1 MQQLPCSCRRSG
13 RRNCIEPSCP
23 FESEV
28 SKNELYFCPVA
39 RERNSRRTGE
49 PELCPVELPAA
60 SFTSI
65 VKTGRCTKH
74 RKQIEENL
82 VRQKRR
88 EEKEWERRRE
98 EEKEREKEEME
109 RRKEKGLERIGEE
122 SPERVIEDCNE
133 GEKDDGEGK
142 GEVYG
147 NGNGDGNGVGN
158 EDEKEKAVEERT
170 DKRKEKGDGLM
181 PGMDANEMVHV
192 KAMLERREAR
202 LKELKAEKAVDAM
215 NETRVE
221 VRKPE
226 ETRQVK
232 GKGEEKDDENKTN
245 RSQEQENLQKKE
257 KETVVKQNLLTSP
270 PALRS
275 TQTEKDSLANEPLKK
290 RDTGL
295 DDSSLKEVEA
305 ATALLT
311 QMVAS
316 DWEDDVKRSGA
327 GVAEAWKVSGAR
339 KVSETRKMFEERM
352 NLDVSSSSVTTATGA
367 SKKSGSVPLGQG
379 ERVSS
384 VKLTPRLGSPRVVPG
399 SYPPLAR
406 VPGIPPAHIIMAE
419 DDVEVDKDG
428 KRNYPRT
435 RNGVSN
441 PEHWYASGGSIAR
454 TGPSAGGAYEDVED
468 EDKKGKGKGK
478 EGDELYD
485 GGK

>member
-1 MQQLPCSCRRSG
+1 M
-13 RRNCIEPSCP
+13 
-23 FESEV
+23 
-28 SKNELYFCPVA
+28 
-39 RERNSRRTGE
+39 
-49 PELCPVELPAA
+49 
-60 SFTSI
+60 
-65 VKTGRCTKH
+65 
-74 RKQIEENL
+74 

-109 RRKEKGLERIGEE
+109 RRKEKGLERIGED
-122 SPERVIEDCNE
+122 SPERVIEDCKE
-133 GEKDDGEGK
+133 DEKDDGEGK

-170 DKRKEKGDGLM
+170 DKGKEKGDGLM
-181 PGMDANEMVHV
+181 PGMDADEKMQV

-202 LKELKAEKAVDAM
+202 LKELKAETAVDAM

-232 GKGEEKDDENKTN
+232 GKGKEKDDENKIN
-245 RSQEQENLQKKE
+245 QSQEQENLQKKE
-257 KETVVKQNLLTSP
+257 KETVAKQNLFTSQ

-275 TQTEKDSLANEPLKK
+275 TQTQKDSLANGPFKK

-295 DDSSLKEVEA
+295 DDSTLKEVEA
-305 ATALLT
+305 ATALLA

-327 GVAEAWKVSGAR
+327 GVAEARKVSGAR

-352 NLDVSSSSVTTATGA
+352 NLDVGSSSVTTATGA

-399 SYPPLAR
+399 LYPPLAR

-419 DDVEVDKDG
+419 DDEEVDKGG

-441 PEHWYASGGSIAR
+441 PEH
-454 TGPSAGGAYEDVED
+454 
-468 EDKKGKGKGK
+468 
-478 EGDELYD
+478 
-485 GGK
+485 